1 MSKLNGD
8 VLNLIF
14 KVFHSDNKTLYS
26 CLLVNKTWC
35 EVVIPFLWK
44 DPWKDL
50 IGENENLLL
59 NVIISHLS
67 DELINNLKS
76 QGVDFL
82 TNSYTKPLFNYI
94 SFCKHLN
101 LNVIERMI
109 NANIFIETSTVK
121 NEVINLFINEN
132 TKFTHLYIPHKFN
145 YQIHLIPGTD
155 HCFSE
160 LEFLSC
166 NTCIT
171 DNALN
176 GLTEICK
183 SIKVLELIEVVKS
196 NYGIVKL
203 IEAPKRLFTI
213 RLITENCRV
222 DEPFYKILENS
233 FTKHANFIQDF
244 ITNKSSISN
253 ILSSFVNLKRL
264 ELRCN
269 NFTTVATWDCLKD
282 LSLPFLQT
290 LKAIKIPFD
299 VLASLIDNTNGY
311 LNEISISYVHNDE
324 FSNKRIIQAI
334 YKNCPNLKYLKL
346 LFRSSN
352 ILELENLLTR
362 CQYLDGLFLIT
373 DMYLYN
379 DYILF
384 ENLFEVLA
392 RSSPTNL
399 FKFKIYINKTP
410 KLESLKLFF
419 DNWKGRHPMLL
430 QTIQYNKHWDEPFDL
445 IEKYKVE
452 GIIKK
457 YDHVLNESIFEDFK
471 WIEQKF

>member
-1 MSKLNGD
+1 
-8 VLNLIF
+8 
-14 KVFHSDNKTLYS
+14 
-26 CLLVNKTWC
+26 
-35 EVVIPFLWK
+35 
-44 DPWKDL
+44 
-50 IGENENLLL
+50 
-59 NVIISHLS
+59 
-67 DELINNLKS
+67 
-76 QGVDFL
+76 
-82 TNSYTKPLFNYI
+82 
-94 SFCKHLN
+94 
-101 LNVIERMI
+101 MI

-253 ILSSFVNLKRL
+253 ILSSF
-264 ELRCN
+264 
-269 NFTTVATWDCLKD
+269 
-282 LSLPFLQT
+282 
-290 LKAIKIPFD
+290 
-299 VLASLIDNTNGY
+299 
-311 LNEISISYVHNDE
+311 
-324 FSNKRIIQAI
+324 
-334 YKNCPNLKYLKL
+334 
-346 LFRSSN
+346 
-352 ILELENLLTR
+352 
-362 CQYLDGLFLIT
+362 
-373 DMYLYN
+373 
-379 DYILF
+379 
-384 ENLFEVLA
+384 
-392 RSSPTNL
+392 
-399 FKFKIYINKTP
+399 
-410 KLESLKLFF
+410 LESLKLFF

-430 QTIQYNKHWDEPFDL
+430 QTIQYNKNWDEPFDL

-457 YDHVLNESIFEDFK
+457 YDHVLNESIFEDFE

>member
-1 MSKLNGD
+1 
-8 VLNLIF
+8 
-14 KVFHSDNKTLYS
+14 
-26 CLLVNKTWC
+26 
-35 EVVIPFLWK
+35 
-44 DPWKDL
+44 
-50 IGENENLLL
+50 
-59 NVIISHLS
+59 
-67 DELINNLKS
+67 
-76 QGVDFL
+76 
-82 TNSYTKPLFNYI
+82 
-94 SFCKHLN
+94 FCKHLN